1 MNKAKTTLD
10 AIKLALGMEV
20 KLASMKLEDG
30 VTVLEADS
38 FEAGQS
44 VNIKTEDEQLIALP
58 EGEYVLEDGMVLKV
72 VEEGIIDSIGE
83 KVEEEEPVVE
93 EEVAANSNP
102 EVTAA
107 TPKKIVEAITKES
120 HFSTDIPEV
129 VLAAIAQ
136 VVDAKFEE
144 FKAELSKEEVE
155 LSEEPKSI
163 TYNPETVNMSSEP
176 KGGLLNFLNSR
187 K

>member
-10 AIKLALGMEV
+10 AIKLALGMEL

-38 FEAGQS
+38 FESGQA

-58 EGEYVLEDGMVLKV
+58 EGEYILEDGMVLKV

-93 EEVAANSNP
+93 EEVAASDTP
-102 EVTAA
+102 TEKAV
-107 TPKKIVEAITKES
+107 PKKIIEAITKES
-120 HFSTDIPEV
+120 HFSAEN
-129 VLAAIAQ
+129 LEAIANLI
-136 VVDAKFEE
+136 DSKFED
-144 FKAELSKEEVE
+144 FKTELSKVEEIEEVVE
-155 LSEEPKSI
+155 TI
-163 TYNPETVNMSSEP
+163 THNPEKVEMSKAP
-176 KGGLLNFLNSR
+176 KGLMGVLNRL

>member
-1 MNKAKTTLD
+1 MNKASKTLE
-10 AIKLALGMEV
+10 AIKLALGMEL

-38 FEAGQS
+38 FEAGQA

-58 EGEYVLEDGMVLKV
+58 EGEYVLEDGMILKV

-83 KVEEEEPVVE
+83 KVEEEPVVE
-93 EEVAANSNP
+93 EEVAASDAP
-102 EVTAA
+102 SEKAV
-107 TPKKIVEAITKES
+107 PKKIIEAVTKES
-120 HFSTDIPEV
+120 HFSSDIPEV
-129 VLAAIAQ
+129 VLEAIAK

-144 FKAELSKEEVE
+144 FKAELSKVKEIEEKVE
-155 LSEEPKSI
+155 TI
-163 TYNPETVNMSSEP
+163 VHNPEKVEMSKAP
-176 KGGLLNFLNSR
+176 KGLVAYLNSR

>member
-1 MNKAKTTLD
+1 MNKASKTLE
-10 AIKLALGMEV
+10 AIKLALGMEL

-58 EGEYVLEDGMVLKV
+58 EGEYNLEDGMVLKV

-83 KVEEEEPVVE
+83 KVEEVEEEVVVE
-93 EEVAANSNP
+93 EEVAASDSST
-102 EVTAA
+102 ETAV
-107 TPKKIVEAITKES
+107 PKKIIEAVTKES
-120 HFSTDIPEV
+120 HFSAEN
-129 VLAAIAQ
+129 LEAISKVIDEKIEALRT
-136 VVDAKFEE
+136 
-144 FKAELSKEEVE
+144 ELSKVEEVE
-155 LSEEPKSI
+155 EVAETI
-163 TYNPETVNMSSEP
+163 VHNPEQVNMSKAP
-176 KGGLLNFLNSR
+176 KGLVAFLNNR